1 MMQKV
6 SKEKFDEF
14 ISAYPNPLV
23 CSVDAIVEPP
33 TTNYYD
39 FSIGDGYRAIV
50 ASHWTDRMMNDT
62 EYYIKPQS

>member
-14 ISAYPNPLV
+14 ISAYPNPLA

-33 TTNYYD
+33 STKYYD
-39 FSIGDGYRAIV
+39 FSIGDGYMAIV
-50 ASHWTDRMMNDT
+50 ASHSTDRMTGET
-62 EYYIKPQS
+62 EYYIQPQS